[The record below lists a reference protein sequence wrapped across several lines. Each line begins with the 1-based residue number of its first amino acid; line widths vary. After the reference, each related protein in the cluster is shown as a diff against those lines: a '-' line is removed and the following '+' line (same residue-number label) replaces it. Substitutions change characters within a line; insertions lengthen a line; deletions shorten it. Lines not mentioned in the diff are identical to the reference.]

1 MNRRVG
7 FGIVKGKRKILA
19 DDDVRMENRAR
30 FSGKHEPSSPK
41 TSDLAQFM
49 QLKITRGAAPLTESN
64 VYPRLSQTEQQ
75 QITPT
80 KPLAGRC

>member
-1 MNRRVG
+1 M
-7 FGIVKGKRKILA
+7 FGWKTGQLFGQTRAITTK
-19 DDDVRMENRAR
+19 DD
-30 FSGKHEPSSPK
+30 
-41 TSDLAQFM
+41 DLAQFM
-49 QLKITRGAAPLTESN
+49 QLKITGGAAPLTESN